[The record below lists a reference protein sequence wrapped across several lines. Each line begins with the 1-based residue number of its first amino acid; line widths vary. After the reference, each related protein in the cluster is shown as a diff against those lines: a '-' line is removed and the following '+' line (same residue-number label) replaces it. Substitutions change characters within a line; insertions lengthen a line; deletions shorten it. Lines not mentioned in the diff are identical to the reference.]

1 MSQHQ
6 TWKSLPKNI
15 FRTIKESQF
24 KWAIQDTGATFGHLP
39 PAPLCEQSQQ
49 HIGLYLMAHLDVA
62 ETIPTEALKLC
73 VDGNLGNFLYEIP
86 GIPR

>member
-6 TWKSLPKNI
+6 TWKSLPKIFSGQSKNLSLNER
-15 FRTIKESQF
+15 FRTQGLPLDICPPPPCV
-24 KWAIQDTGATFGHLP
+24 DRATK
-39 PAPLCEQSQQ
+39 

-86 GIPR
+86 EIPR